1 MCASRSP
8 SARYKF
14 YVHGAVKSRGMAVTA
29 TGSTCG
35 GTIENVYWHGCFLSM
50 RDGVLIM
57 RVMSR
62 ATIAFSDGWSI
73 RGPFSGR
80 RRYEENL
87 SLVPSHPWRQEC
99 HLAARMTAPAAAKTW
114 SAPRLRG

>member
-14 YVHGAVKSRGMAVTA
+14 HVHGAVKSRGMAVTA
-29 TGSTCG
+29 TGSACG

-62 ATIAFSDGWSI
+62 ATIALATA
-73 RGPFSGR
+73 GPFSVLFAGESVTDKIFCLFHR
-80 RRYEENL
+80 TRVQLQPGVIEESAL
-87 SLVPSHPWRQEC
+87 SFCFASHTP
-99 HLAARMTAPAAAKTW
+99 
-114 SAPRLRG
+114 

>member
-1 MCASRSP
+1 M
-8 SARYKF
+8 
-14 YVHGAVKSRGMAVTA
+14 VVTA

-62 ATIAFSDGWSI
+62 ATIALAKA
-73 RGPFSGR
+73 GPFVVLLAGEGVTKKICRLFHRTLGGR
-80 RRYEENL
+80 
-87 SLVPSHPWRQEC
+87 SV
-99 HLAARMTAPAAAKTW
+99 T
-114 SAPRLRG
+114 